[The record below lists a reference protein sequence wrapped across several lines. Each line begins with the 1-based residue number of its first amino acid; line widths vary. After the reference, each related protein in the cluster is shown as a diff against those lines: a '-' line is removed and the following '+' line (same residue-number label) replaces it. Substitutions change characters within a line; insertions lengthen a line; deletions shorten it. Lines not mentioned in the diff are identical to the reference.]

1 MSYLQVSK
9 RSCSARLPQFLN
21 LTTSEVQ
28 QFCETSSICELD
40 NVKIEAILRDFFNF
54 SKLTTS
60 KTKQFCETSFKNG
73 KLRAELTAS
82 CQCAFRIFHSICLK
96 YCLPGKSEAGSYE
109 VLHLSR
115 KIIFPKLKIW
125 CFKMQP
131 LSTSL
136 MNMALVPPLPR
147 EIHLCRSSSNVPH
160 LPSFWICYK
169 TLTFCSLLARC
180 RIPCACHTKR
190 RVNVQKWREHVVFLA
205 FWLQNVLRATA
216 VYTFWTS
223 QLPKV
228 LWTWCALYILT
239 WKCASPHS
247 GAHFFNISTSKSVP
261 NLSVLTLLTSKG
273 ASHHNGVH
281 FFDIATSESAPNVRC
296 FFCFFTCKR
305 ASCHNGVQL
314 FISHLHR
321 WLRTRRFSE
330 PTFRPYGATNHWTNT
345 VNRDFSTFSR
355 TCIFFLLT
363 LSLLWSSLFFSSLL
377 WLFPPLLF
385 HLSILS
391 EVWLLNFLRISDI
404 YILFIYIKQ
413 VENM

>member
-1 MSYLQVSK
+1 MFAFVVVVVVYCSLVAVVAVVVAVYLSVCLSICLSVYLSISIYLSLSISIYLSISLYLSLSLYLSIYLSNLSNYLFSYLQVSK

-28 QFCETSSICELD
+28 QLCETSSICELD

-82 CQCAFRIFHSICLK
+82 CQCAFRFFHSICLK

-115 KIIFPKLKIW
+115 KIIFPKLKIL

-136 MNMALVPPLPR
+136 MNTALVLPLPR

-180 RIPCACHTKR
+180 RSPCACHTKR
-190 RVNVQKWREHVVFLA
+190 RFNVQKWREHVVFLA
-205 FWLQNVLRATA
+205 F
-216 VYTFWTS
+216 
-223 QLPKV
+223 
-228 LWTWCALYILT
+228 
-239 WKCASPHS
+239 
-247 GAHFFNISTSKSVP
+247 
-261 NLSVLTLLTSKG
+261 
-273 ASHHNGVH
+273 
-281 FFDIATSESAPNVRC
+281 
-296 FFCFFTCKR
+296 
-305 ASCHNGVQL
+305 
-314 FISHLHR
+314 
-321 WLRTRRFSE
+321 
-330 PTFRPYGATNHWTNT
+330 
-345 VNRDFSTFSR
+345 
-355 TCIFFLLT
+355 
-363 LSLLWSSLFFSSLL
+363 
-377 WLFPPLLF
+377 
-385 HLSILS
+385 
-391 EVWLLNFLRISDI
+391 
-404 YILFIYIKQ
+404 
-413 VENM
+413 